1 MAKRTKLKGWFCA
14 FSLLSNRYLLK
25 RGGKSI
31 RQTIYASLCYCY
43 NRSIDERR
51 YVICSI
57 CCAVIWKINPP
68 LSISAFLFVVRYAV
82 NFGTAAVYLFL
93 KYHRR
98 RRIER
103 KRNSM
108 MPFTN
113 ARNSGPDEP
122 QGKRPERDS
131 ANVPFADVWS
141 AIPASLSAMKW
152 ICVGNVLDG

>member
-1 MAKRTKLKGWFCA
+1 
-14 FSLLSNRYLLK
+14 
-25 RGGKSI
+25 
-31 RQTIYASLCYCY
+31 
-43 NRSIDERR
+43 
-51 YVICSI
+51 
-57 CCAVIWKINPP
+57 
-68 LSISAFLFVVRYAV
+68 
-82 NFGTAAVYLFL
+82 
-93 KYHRR
+93 
-98 RRIER
+98 
-103 KRNSM
+103 M